1 MARIV
6 EIFVTGSKQPFRC
19 ELSDDKI
26 TELCD
31 KLPHGAGTITY
42 AREGRTYVIRVAQIS
57 AVTFGDEPGPALPP
71 STVDNLGERPPVGPL
86 DRP

>member
-6 EIFVTGSKQPFRC
+6 EIFVIGSGQPFRC

-31 KLPHGAGTITY
+31 KLPHGAGTIAY
-42 AREGRTYVIRVAQIS
+42 EREGRTYVIRVAHIT
-57 AVTFGDEPGPALPP
+57 AVTFGDEPGSALPS
-71 STVDNLGERPPVGPL
+71 STVDNLGERSPVGPF

>member
-1 MARIV
+1 MSRIV
-6 EIFVTGSKQPFRC
+6 EIFVIGSEQPFEC

-42 AREGRTYVIRVAQIS
+42 EREGRSYVIRVAHIT
-57 AVTFGDEPGPALPP
+57 AVTFGYSAPDEGH
-71 STVDNLGERPPVGPL
+71 
-86 DRP
+86 